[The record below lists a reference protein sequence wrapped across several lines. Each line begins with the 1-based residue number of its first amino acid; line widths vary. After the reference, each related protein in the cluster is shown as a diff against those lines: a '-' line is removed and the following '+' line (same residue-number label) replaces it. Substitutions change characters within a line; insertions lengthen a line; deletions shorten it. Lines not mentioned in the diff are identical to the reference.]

1 MRADAGLVGGQPA
14 RPVGSLGTGQCRI
27 RRAGY
32 FQRPPQQAGV
42 HRDFLAGGGQ
52 SAQPHQG
59 IAQRVPDARRDVPPP
74 TMTNLDTAAIRRK
87 PVLNGLIN
95 AQAA

>member
-1 MRADAGLVGGQPA
+1 MLSAGRCGAGGMFKLDHGVDQFLLKVTPSLLVTVAGSIKALADPA
-14 RPVGSLGTGQCRI
+14 RR
-27 RRAGY
+27 Y
-32 FQRPPQQAGV
+32 N
-42 HRDFLAGGGQ
+42 

-87 PVLNGLIN
+87 PVLNGLFN